1 MEDDGFM
8 VRFINDEYISL
19 NVNIKVF
26 YEGFVE
32 FYFCSFVVNDIKVG
46 EEIRYNYGKNVDFFW
61 RKKVVKI
68 YFL

>member
-61 RKKVVKI
+61 WKKVVKI

>member
-1 MEDDGFM
+1 M

>member
-32 FYFCSFVVNDIKVG
+32 FYFCIFVVNDIKVG

-61 RKKVVKI
+61 WKKVVKI